1 MTGDKEIKILTK
13 EEIGYKTTDKLRK
26 MWLLN
31 PHDHHMLYVRVDG
44 SFYGFTHMKGED
56 PEEWFWEAHGIQT
69 ELFPPEPPKSHKF
82 TQEQLDRAP
91 HHNILEKYA
100 MGRNITQL
108 NRARV
113 FIFCPTQ
120 CINRF
125 MVGLLCCLYHN
136 LVYLA
141 YQMLLLRKVF

>member
-1 MTGDKEIKILTK
+1 MKSQGVKKLTK
-13 EEIGYKTTDKLRK
+13 EEIGYKTTDKIRK

-31 PHDHHMLYVRVDG
+31 PHDHHFLYVRDDG

-91 HHNILEKYA
+91 HHNILEKYY
-100 MGRNITQL
+100 GKDWEIKP
-108 NRARV
+108 V
-113 FIFCPTQ
+113 E
-120 CINRF
+120 
-125 MVGLLCCLYHN
+125 GLEDHY
-136 LVYLA
+136 
-141 YQMLLLRKVF
+141 